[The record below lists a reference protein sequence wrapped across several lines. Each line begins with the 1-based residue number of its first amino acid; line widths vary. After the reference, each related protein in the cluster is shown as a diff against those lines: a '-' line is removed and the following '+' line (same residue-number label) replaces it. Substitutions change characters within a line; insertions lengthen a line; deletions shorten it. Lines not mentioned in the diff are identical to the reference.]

1 MAKTYQPISTQTL
14 ASVVSSVTFSS
25 IPATYTDLILITST
39 TNNSGTSPSNI
50 TFQFNSD
57 TATNYSTTVL
67 TGSGS
72 AAASGRAN
80 NDTVI
85 YSNWLG
91 GGTNGEI
98 VTSIS
103 HIMNYANTTTF
114 KTVLSRFNNASAEVV
129 ATVGL
134 WRKTPEA
141 INSITI
147 LSGVRE
153 YKIGSTFTL
162 YGIKAK

>member
-1 MAKTYQPISTQTL
+1 MPQTYEPIATNTLSST
-14 ASVVSSVTFSS
+14 ASSVTFSS
-25 IPATYTDLILITST
+25 IPATYTDLVIVTST
-39 TNNSGTSPSNI
+39 TNNSGTRPSDI

-57 TATNYSTTVL
+57 TTTNYSTTTI
-67 TGSGS
+67 TGNGS
-72 AAASGRAN
+72 AAASGRAS

-91 GGTNGEI
+91 GGTSGEI

-114 KTVLSRFNNASAEVV
+114 KTVLSRFNNVSAEVV
-129 ATVGL
+129 ASVGL

-141 INSITI
+141 INSIKI

-153 YKIGSTFTL
+153 YKSGSTFTL
-162 YGIKAK
+162 YGVKSA